1 VNPRELLI
9 LLARFTITGYGGLVE
24 LRCRNC
30 PAVKTF
36 GDGMSEIAFPEL
48 FVWARDHKCP
58 AQASPFL
65 RPARRDLVVA

>member
-1 VNPRELLI
+1 MNPRELLI

-36 GDGMSEIAFPEL
+36 GDGMSDIGFPEP
-48 FVWARDHKCP
+48 FVWARDHRCP
-58 AQASPFL
+58 DDPVPFL
-65 RPARRDLVVA
+65 RRARDLVVC